1 MIILGDGAHA
11 MVPFYGQG
19 LNCGLEDVRVLDV
32 LLRKNNVDP
41 ATTINGGEIDQRLAN
56 ALNEYSETR
65 YDDLEAICDL
75 AMAN

>member
-1 MIILGDGAHA
+1 

-32 LLRKNNVDP
+32 LLRKHRVNP
-41 ATTINGGEIDQRLAN
+41 ASVAEPGGIDEGLAN
-56 ALNEYSETR
+56 ALQEYSDTR
-65 YDDLEAICDL
+65 YDDLEAIGDL